1 MTRDPA
7 SVPRPVRGPFAKEV
21 TVTHLLDLRFARL
34 RLPWAILLL
43 LLGFL
48 GLLVLVTGE
57 VSAATKPTP
66 KSPAL
71 SAFTPPAIFDRVE
84 EVRLDNGMLFLL
96 LPRHDVPI
104 VSGRIRFRAGN
115 VDCPAGRS
123 GVAHMF
129 EHMAFMGTDR
139 IGAKDRRAEIAVEDS
154 LKAAGRALCAEVAL
168 HEMGDTTRVR
178 VLKKE
183 LDRLGQRQYDLTNL
197 NEFNRLYDRYSY
209 YFNAW
214 TSPDFTSYETDVP
227 ANALEVWMLMESERI
242 QNPSFRGFYR
252 ERDVVIEERRQSED
266 DPTDQAREALGAT
279 VFAAHPYRLPV
290 LGFMSDLQTL
300 PQEAMEEFY
309 RTYYAPGNAV
319 CSLVGDFDPAEAKRL
334 IAAYFGDIPAGPA
347 PPPVNTVEP
356 PQQGM
361 RRTVLRQG
369 TERELFL
376 AFHGFVPTDPRYV
389 TETLLADVLSRDITS
404 RLDRRLDIKEKA
416 ATGVWASASGDR
428 YPGLLLIHAKPLEGF
443 TNEQVETMA
452 WEELA
457 GVVSNPVTPEKLK
470 EIQTSR
476 RKRFYRQLVTSP
488 ALADFLVD
496 GQMVYGDWRLAID
509 VVRRTDEATADD
521 VTALAKQMFTQDRAT
536 VILVE
541 PEARAASETGGQR

>member
-1 MTRDPA
+1 
-7 SVPRPVRGPFAKEV
+7 V
-21 TVTHLLDLRFARL
+21 
-34 RLPWAILLL
+34 
-43 LLGFL
+43 LLGLF
-48 GLLVLVTGE
+48 GLLALGPRG
-57 VSAATKPTP
+57 VSAATKPKP
-66 KSPAL
+66 KGPAT
-71 SAFTPPAIFDRVE
+71 SAFTPPAIFERVE
-84 EVRLDNGMLFLL
+84 EVRLENGMLFLL
-96 LPRHDVPI
+96 LPRHEVPI

-115 VDCPAGRS
+115 VDCPTGRS

-139 IGAKDRRAEIAVEDS
+139 IGAKDRPAEIAVEDS
-154 LKAAGRALCAEVAL
+154 LKAVGRALCAEVAL
-168 HEMGDTTRVR
+168 LERGDTTSVR
-178 VLKKE
+178 ILKTE

-252 ERDVVIEERRQSED
+252 ERDVVIEERREGED
-266 DPTDQAREALGAT
+266 DPTDQAWEALDAT
-279 VFAAHPYRLPV
+279 AFAAHPYHLPV
-290 LGFMSDLQTL
+290 IGYMSDLRTL
-300 PQEAMEEFY
+300 TQEAAEAFY
-309 RTYYAPGNAV
+309 RTYYVPGNAV
-319 CSLVGDFDPAEAKRL
+319 CALVGDFDPVEAKRL
-334 IAAYFGDIPAGPA
+334 ITTYFGDIPAGPA

-356 PQQGM
+356 PQRGM

-376 AFHGFVPTDPRYV
+376 AFHGFVPTDPRHV
-389 TETLLADVLSRDITS
+389 TATLLADVLSRDITS

-416 ATGVWASASGDR
+416 ATSVWASASGTGDR

-457 GVVSNPVTPEKLK
+457 GVVSSPVTPEKLK
-470 EIQTSR
+470 EIQASR

-496 GQMVYGDWRLAID
+496 GQMVYGDWRRAID
-509 VVRRTDEATADD
+509 VVRMTDEATADE
-521 VTALAKQMFTQDRAT
+521 VTALAKQMFTPDRAT

-541 PEARAASETGGQR
+541 PEAQAASEQGGQR